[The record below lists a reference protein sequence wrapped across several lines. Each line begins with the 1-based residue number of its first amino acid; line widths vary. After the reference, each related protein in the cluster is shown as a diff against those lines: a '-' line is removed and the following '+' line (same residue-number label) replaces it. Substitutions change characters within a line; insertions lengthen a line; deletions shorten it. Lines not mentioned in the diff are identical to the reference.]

1 MTRIWSKEIS
11 LEKLNCLSKGN
22 MLEHLA
28 IEFTDFGDDYIEA
41 IMPVDNRTIQPFGY
55 LHGGASVVLAETL
68 GSVAGNFVCGED
80 ASCLGLEISAN
91 HIKAVKSPSK
101 IKGRTYPINIGKSI
115 QVWQIDVKTMD
126 DELIC
131 SSKITLYVRR
141 AIAR

>member
-11 LEKLNCLSKGN
+11 LEKLNSLSKGN

-68 GSVAGNFVCGED
+68 GSVAGNFVCGVG
-80 ASCLGLEISAN
+80 SFGLHHHS
-91 HIKAVKSPSK
+91 
-101 IKGRTYPINIGKSI
+101 
-115 QVWQIDVKTMD
+115 
-126 DELIC
+126 
-131 SSKITLYVRR
+131 
-141 AIAR
+141 